1 MKNVNKRI
9 FIIVLSGF
17 ILMTGC
23 SVNGK
28 NNSVNNDTKIEQ
40 TKDEIKKEE
49 QQNKIE
55 LEIKETNAEPTEI
68 KVEEN
73 DTKIS
78 LITDRDKEVLNYF
91 NDTLKSIETEKVK
104 EKAIN
109 YFIIVTDFIFF
120 DSEING
126 IKFDDLKDET
136 KEAILNTYFNI
147 DSKIENKFPN
157 YKETIN
163 AKYDVAKNYLKE
175 KYNSISSSVKDSI
188 KEQIGEDKYN
198 EYSESL
204 DEIKDAASDM
214 ADTTKDVYGA
224 TKVKVKNWYQNL
236 RQK

>member
-1 MKNVNKRI
+1 MKNVNKRL

-23 SVNGK
+23 NINSK
-28 NNSVNNDTKIEQ
+28 NNSVNSSTKIEQ
-40 TKDEIKKEE
+40 SKEE
-49 QQNKIE
+49 LKIE
-55 LEIKETNAEPTEI
+55 KEETKNKVEVEPKEENTEPTEI
-68 KVEEN
+68 KLEEN

-109 YFIIVTDFIFF
+109 YFIIVTDFLFF

-126 IKFDDLKDET
+126 IKFDDLKEET
-136 KEAILNTYFNI
+136 KEEILKIYFNI

-163 AKYDVAKNYLKE
+163 EKYDVAKEYLSE
-175 KYNSISSSVKDSI
+175 KYNVISSNVVDKI
-188 KEQIGEDKYN
+188 KEKIGEDKYN
-198 EYSESL
+198 ESV
-204 DEIKDAASDM
+204 DKIKETTDSVV
-214 ADTTKDVYGA
+214 DTTKDVYNDA
-224 TKVKVKNWYQNL
+224 KVKVKDWYQNL
-236 RQK
+236 KQK

>member
-55 LEIKETNAEPTEI
+55 LEIKETNTEPTEI

-175 KYNSISSSVKDSI
+175 KYNSISSSVKNSI
-188 KEQIGEDKYN
+188 KEQIGEEKYN
-198 EYSESL
+198 EYGESL
-204 DEIKDAASDM
+204 DEIKETASDIV
-214 ADTTKDVYGA
+214 DTTKDVYGD

-236 RQK
+236 KQK